1 VSDPSERANSQPSE
15 GQSSQPSAPTAADRY
30 QIFEQVALEKL
41 RSGSDQ
47 SKPVVFLPLPVR
59 ASAIT
64 AVAIAGL
71 GVFWA
76 VLARVPVQVNGVA
89 TIVPQGTVISAL
101 ARADGVLYYQIS
113 GIGPERLSSVQQQRN
128 QRLST
133 FWAQSVV
140 DTNSTLPYAQLE
152 QLALDAMAPSEGE
165 PLVMPES
172 KDTGLA
178 YRLAFDAELHSGG
191 GLANLFVP
199 GNTLVAHIDSPAV
212 VEEFEAIRRLTH
224 PKLSLSRQI
233 TQDRRQRS
241 AAYQQIDPL
250 IQRQLRDKRQELLER
265 EQLLVRL
272 KALWRKGYVSAAQL
286 LQEQSNV
293 IGLRQQVVQL
303 DRDRLG
309 NSFSSTDQRQQ
320 ATEAE
325 LNSLQTTD
333 QLQDALVTYMSRVLT
348 IAPPSGGYLVALY
361 QQNGMQVKQGDELF
375 TYSLK
380 APELPEVI
388 PVFVDAATVQQLDEG
403 MQVLVTPKGISRAQY
418 GGIPGVVDEVGRLPV
433 HGEALAAVAGGRS
446 LAAAISQANPSPYL
460 VHVKLK
466 LANPGRCRQ
475 LLSRLCYAWSGRRIP
490 PFPVRIGSQADVQL
504 TTIYRRPIEFVM
516 PALREALGLVVENR

>member
-1 VSDPSERANSQPSE
+1 MRLVPRKVHLI
-15 GQSSQPSAPTAADRY
+15 AATLVR
-30 QIFEQVALEKL
+30 IEAL
-41 RSGSDQ
+41 
-47 SKPVVFLPLPVR
+47 FL
-59 ASAIT
+59 
-64 AVAIAGL
+64 AGL
-71 GVFWA
+71 A
-76 VLARVPVQVNGVA
+76 IYLAIRTA
-89 TIVPQGTVISAL
+89 T
-101 ARADGVLYYQIS
+101 
-113 GIGPERLSSVQQQRN
+113 
-128 QRLST
+128 
-133 FWAQSVV
+133 
-140 DTNSTLPYAQLE
+140 
-152 QLALDAMAPSEGE
+152 
-165 PLVMPES
+165 S
-172 KDTGLA
+172 K
-178 YRLAFDAELHSGG
+178 
-191 GLANLFVP
+191 
-199 GNTLVAHIDSPAV
+199 
-212 VEEFEAIRRLTH
+212 VEELDAIRRLTH

-388 PVFVDAATVQQLDEG
+388 PVFVDAATVQQLD
-403 MQVLVTPKGISRAQY
+403 
-418 GGIPGVVDEVGRLPV
+418 
-433 HGEALAAVAGGRS
+433 
-446 LAAAISQANPSPYL
+446 
-460 VHVKLK
+460 
-466 LANPGRCRQ
+466 
-475 LLSRLCYAWSGRRIP
+475 
-490 PFPVRIGSQADVQL
+490 
-504 TTIYRRPIEFVM
+504 
-516 PALREALGLVVENR
+516 